1 MRVAVVTLFP
11 TMIEEFLRHGVLSR
25 SVESGLIEVDT
36 YNPRDYTVDAHR
48 TVDDRP
54 YGGGP
59 GMVMKAEPLQSAIE
73 TARNDLS
80 GLTPQRRQE
89 KSRERTEDRTTLKPM
104 AVFLSPQGARFTQQ
118 MARQWASDG
127 RPLVLIAGRYEGV
140 DQRLLDTVVDKEVS
154 LGDFV
159 LSGGEV
165 GVMAILDAV
174 SRLIPGSLGNQGSA
188 LSDSFGEDGLLE
200 YPQYTRP
207 EVYQGQC
214 VPLLLKGGDHGLIA
228 QWRRQQSLLTTLRKR
243 PDLLQAATERGE
255 LNKQDLEF
263 LSSLQET
270 TDDENSQDNEQ

>member
-1 MRVAVVTLFP
+1 MQVAVITLFP
-11 TMIEEFLRHGVLSR
+11 TMIEEFIRHGVLSR
-25 SVESGLIEVDT
+25 SVESGLIEVNT
-36 YNPRDYTVDAHR
+36 YNPRDFTVDAHR

-59 GMVMKAEPLQSAIE
+59 GMVMKAEPLQAAIE
-73 TARNDLS
+73 AASNDLS
-80 GLTPQRRQE
+80 GLGSQTSNEQVTQ
-89 KSRERTEDRTTLKPM
+89 KPM

-118 MARQWASDG
+118 MAREWASDK
-127 RPLVLIAGRYEGV
+127 RPIVLIAGRYEGV

-174 SRLIPGSLGNQGSA
+174 SRLIPGSLGNRGSA

-214 VPLLLKGGDHGLIA
+214 VPEVLKGGDHGLIA
-228 QWRRQQSLLTTLRKR
+228 QWRRQQSLLNTLRKR
-243 PDLLQAATERGE
+243 PDLLQAATEKGE

-263 LSSLQET
+263 LSSLQDA
-270 TDDENSQDNEQ
+270 TDNKNSQDDDV